1 MSVAT
6 ETPVK
11 AVIGFISRIN
21 LVFFVYHAAVYFTLK
36 SLTLAKVKLCISS
49 LCLKAI
55 FYFLLCFRNCD
66 PSCDTS
72 WP

>member
-11 AVIGFISRIN
+11 AVVGFISRIN

-36 SLTLAKVKLCISS
+36 STQH
-49 LCLKAI
+49 
-55 FYFLLCFRNCD
+55 
-66 PSCDTS
+66 
-72 WP
+72 